1 MKCMAALTFDT
12 LKFAERLKSGGM
24 PPAQAIAE
32 AEALRDVLSEA
43 LDTTVAT
50 KTDIGDVKSEIRSV
64 RTEISRLD
72 AKLEAKFA
80 QLESKIDLKFGL
92 VDAKFDKI
100 NWMLGVIIALA
111 TASFARQFL

>member
-32 AEALRDVLSEA
+32 AEALRDVLSESM
-43 LDTTVAT
+43 DTTVAT
-50 KTDIGDVKSEIRSV
+50 KTDIAEVKA
-64 RTEISRLD
+64 EISRLD
-72 AKLEAKFA
+72 SKFEMKLS

-92 VDAKFDKI
+92 VDARFDKV